1 MGLVITIKDG
11 YIGPHFVHRLTP
23 TNITS
28 KLMKIP
34 NKIAQL
40 LNLDSEGVV
49 GHCMGVA
56 EVMQVGY
63 HIDRDGRMVFD
74 KDWGVFATQNHLQV
88 DDAVVF
94 NFKQSNAQGISIT
107 CVVNGLRAAQA

>member
-1 MGLVITIKDG
+1 MLGLVITIKDG

-40 LNLDSEGVV
+40 LNLDSEGVA
-49 GHCMGVA
+49 GLCMGVA

-74 KDWGVFATQNHLQV
+74 KIGVFLQPRTT
-88 DDAVVF
+88 
-94 NFKQSNAQGISIT
+94 SRWTMLLCST
-107 CVVNGLRAAQA
+107 SSRAMHRASA